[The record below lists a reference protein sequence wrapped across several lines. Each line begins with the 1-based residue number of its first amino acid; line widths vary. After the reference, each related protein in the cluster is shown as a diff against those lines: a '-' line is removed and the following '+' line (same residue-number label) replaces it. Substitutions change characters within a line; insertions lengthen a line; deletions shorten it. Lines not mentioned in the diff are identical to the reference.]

1 MENPM
6 TRKQVTIPGTER
18 PDHPEVEKACLD
30 YCAARDERA
39 EMSKKERTKKVEMF
53 AMLRANNLEAY
64 KFFDPNAKKYRIA
77 RIVESDPTVD
87 VVDTD
92 EGVEEV
98 GSGVASGDDVQ
109 PAGMEGLIN
118 QAMAAQQSDAHV
130 EVSDDGDVGVPE
142 ASTPKS
148 KKRGGKK
155 KPNDEA
161 TAS

>member
-1 MENPM
+1 MEDPM

-18 PDHPEVEKACLD
+18 PDHPEVEAACLA
-30 YCAARDERA
+30 YCAVRDERA
-39 EMSKKERTKKVEMF
+39 ALSKKEATKKVEVF
-53 AMLRANNLEAY
+53 AMLRAHNLESY
-64 KFFDPNAKKYRIA
+64 RFFDTSAKKYRVA
-77 RIVESDPTVD
+77 RIAEADPKLEVI
-87 VVDTD
+87 DTD